1 MNQTAQNLD
10 GRPLATRSQAKSAPP
25 APDSAIQGLKDLRLE
40 EKDRLEDL
48 PQMRSNRP
56 ETPRRST
63 DPSPSPLLPA
73 HTSPQ
78 MRNRSPYARPHLR
91 STSLSAPIMTRA
103 HSSPTPMSP
112 TSHLGIPRPSSPM
125 RSPARVRASLKFDES
140 YPPPSASSVS
150 DIGIISEEQELSV
163 APRRSLD
170 SSTPLSM
177 HAGNGFGRQRRRPMS
192 PLHSSNSSVTGSTPS
207 TPSQPS
213 PTLSATKFNEPFPPN
228 VNVNYPS
235 SYSSSSMP
243 STPTSVRSR
252 SPSISSLETIED
264 SPDAEEAAIEADKIA
279 KMEAAAKAAE
289 RGSEGIR
296 RSSLDVPRA
305 RPMGFSMNSRDKRK
319 RWSVCGAEKRG
330 DLDLET
336 IWED

>member
-1 MNQTAQNLD
+1 M
-10 GRPLATRSQAKSAPP
+10 RPP
-25 APDSAIQGLKDLRLE
+25 
-40 EKDRLEDL
+40 
-48 PQMRSNRP
+48 RP
-56 ETPRRST
+56 ETPHRST
-63 DPSPSPLLPA
+63 DPSSTALLPA
-73 HTSPQ
+73 HSSPQ

-112 TSHLGIPRPSSPM
+112 TSHLAAAPRPSSPM

-150 DIGIISEEQELSV
+150 DIGIISEEQELNI

-170 SSTPLSM
+170 GSTALNM
-177 HAGNGFGRQRRRPMS
+177 HAGNTFSRQRRRPMS
-192 PLHSSNSSVTGSTPS
+192 PLHSSNAFFGSTPS

-213 PTLSATKFNEPFPPN
+213 PTLTATKFNEPFPN
-228 VNVNYPS
+228 NYPS

-243 STPTSVRSR
+243 STPTSARSR

-264 SPDAEEAAIEADKIA
+264 SPDAEEAAIEADRIA

-289 RGSEGIR
+289 RGGEGIR

>member
-1 MNQTAQNLD
+1 MNQTTPQSED
-10 GRPLATRSQAKSAPP
+10 RPLAARNQAKSAPP
-25 APDSAIQGLKDLRLE
+25 APDSAIQALKDLRLE
-40 EKDRLEDL
+40 EKDRLEEL
-48 PQMRSNRP
+48 PQMRKSRP

-63 DPSPSPLLPA
+63 DPSPSSLLPA

-78 MRNRSPYARPHLR
+78 MRNRSPYARPHMR

-103 HSSPTPMSP
+103 HSSPTPLSP
-112 TSHLGIPRPSSPM
+112 TSHLAIPRPSSPM
-125 RSPARVRASLKFDES
+125 RSPARVRASLKFDDS
-140 YPPPSASSVS
+140 YPPSNASSVSSVS
-150 DIGIISEEQELSV
+150 DIGIISEEQELNI

-170 SSTPLSM
+170 SSTALNM
-177 HAGNGFGRQRRRPMS
+177 HAGNSFGRQRRRPMS
-192 PLHSSNSSVTGSTPS
+192 PLHSSNAPFGSGSTPS

-213 PTLSATKFNEPFPPN
+213 PTLQAAKFNEPFPN
-228 VNVNYPS
+228 NYPS

-243 STPTSVRSR
+243 STPTSARSR

-264 SPDAEEAAIEADKIA
+264 SPDAEEAAIEADRIA

-289 RGSEGIR
+289 RGTEGIR

>member
-1 MNQTAQNLD
+1 MNETTLYPD
-10 GRPLATRSQAKSAPP
+10 ERPLQQRQQAKSAPP
-25 APDSAIQGLKDLRLE
+25 APDSAIQGLKELRLE

-48 PQMRSNRP
+48 PQMRPNRP
-56 ETPRRST
+56 ETPRRTT
-63 DPSPSPLLPA
+63 DTSSSPLLAP
-73 HTSPQ
+73 HQSPS

-91 STSLSAPIMTRA
+91 STSLTAPVMTRA

-112 TSHLGIPRPSSPM
+112 TSHLSLQPAPRPSSPL

-140 YPPPSASSVS
+140 YPPSTASSVS
-150 DIGIISEEQELSV
+150 DIGIISEEQELDI

-170 SSTPLSM
+170 SSTALNM
-177 HAGNGFGRQRRRPMS
+177 HAGNAFGRQRRRPMS
-192 PLHSSNSSVTGSTPS
+192 PLHSSSGSFGAATSPS

-213 PTLSATKFNEPFPPN
+213 PTLSAAKFNEPFPAT
-228 VNVNYPS
+228 YPS

-264 SPDAEEAAIEADKIA
+264 SPDAEEEATEADRIA

-289 RGSEGIR
+289 NGGEGLR

-305 RPMGFSMNSRDKRK
+305 RPMGFGMGSRDKRK
-319 RWSVCGAEKRG
+319 RWSVCGAEKRS

>member
-1 MNQTAQNLD
+1 M
-10 GRPLATRSQAKSAPP
+10 
-25 APDSAIQGLKDLRLE
+25 PDSTIQSLKELRLE
-40 EKDRLEDL
+40 EKDRLEEL

-63 DPSPSPLLPA
+63 DPVPSSLLSP
-73 HTSPQ
+73 HMSPQ
-78 MRNRSPYARPHLR
+78 TRNRSPYARPHLR
-91 STSLSAPIMTRA
+91 STSLTAPVMTRA

-112 TSHLGIPRPSSPM
+112 TSTMNSAAVPRPSSPM

-140 YPPPSASSVS
+140 YLPSGASSVS
-150 DIGIISEEQELSV
+150 DIGIISEEQELNI

-170 SSTPLSM
+170 SSAALNM
-177 HAGNGFGRQRRRPMS
+177 HAGNAFRQRRRPMS
-192 PLHSSNSSVTGSTPS
+192 PLHNTNSSFNGSSPS

-213 PTLSATKFNEPFPPN
+213 PTLSATKFNEPFPA
-228 VNVNYPS
+228 VYPS
-235 SYSSSSMP
+235 SHSSSSVP
-243 STPTSVRSR
+243 STPTSMRSR

-264 SPDAEEAAIEADKIA
+264 SPDAEEAAIEADKVA
-279 KMEAAAKAAE
+279 RMEMAAKAAE
-289 RGSEGIR
+289 RGAEGMR

>member
-1 MNQTAQNLD
+1 MNETAPQPCD
-10 GRPLATRSQAKSAPP
+10 RPFVGRNQAKSAPP
-25 APDSAIQGLKDLRLE
+25 VPDSTIQSLKELRLE
-40 EKDRLEDL
+40 EKDRLEEL
-48 PQMRSNRP
+48 PQMRSSRP
-56 ETPRRST
+56 ETPRRCT
-63 DPSPSPLLPA
+63 DPSPSSLLSP
-73 HTSPQ
+73 HMSPQ
-78 MRNRSPYARPHLR
+78 TRNRSSYARPHLR

-112 TSHLGIPRPSSPM
+112 TSTMNSAAIPRPSSPM

-140 YPPPSASSVS
+140 YPPSSAPAVS
-150 DIGIISEEQELSV
+150 DIGIISEEQELDF

-170 SSTPLSM
+170 GPAAITM
-177 HAGNGFGRQRRRPMS
+177 HAGNTFGRQRRRPMS
-192 PLHSSNSSVTGSTPS
+192 PLHSTNSPFSGSSPS

-213 PTLSATKFNEPFPPN
+213 PTLSATKFNEPFPAA
-228 VNVNYPS
+228 YPS
-235 SYSSSSMP
+235 SHSSSSVP
-243 STPTSVRSR
+243 STPTSMRSR

-279 KMEAAAKAAE
+279 RMEAAAKAAE
-289 RGSEGIR
+289 RGGDGMR